1 MEGYG
6 TSHTMESTTLKNETR
21 SVSFSTCSAEYKGEA
36 LIKHLLQGP
45 DLTNK
50 LVGVLSRF
58 RQELVASMAGI
69 EAMFLQVHVTEC
81 YRDLLRFMWWE
92 NGNLDQQ
99 PSTYRMTVHLFG
111 AGSSPG
117 CCNFA
122 LKTTAEDYEK
132 ELGSEQPEFLR
143 RDFYVDDG
151 LKSVATARDAK
162 KLISKTK
169 QMCHR
174 GGFNLHKFTSKL
186 VYQVRLLQVPYFS
199 AGSPFDSARN
209 PFHSRHRL

>member
-1 MEGYG
+1 MKL
-6 TSHTMESTTLKNETR
+6 SS
-21 SVSFSTCSAEYKGEA
+21 SIF
-36 LIKHLLQGP
+36 LQGP
-45 DLTNK
+45 DLTSK

-122 LKTTAEDYEK
+122 LKKTAEDYEK
-132 ELGSEQPEFLR
+132 ELGSEPAEFLR

-169 QMCHR
+169 EMCHR

-186 VYQVRLLQVPYFS
+186 VYQVRLLQVPYCS

-209 PFHSRHRL
+209 PFHSQHRL